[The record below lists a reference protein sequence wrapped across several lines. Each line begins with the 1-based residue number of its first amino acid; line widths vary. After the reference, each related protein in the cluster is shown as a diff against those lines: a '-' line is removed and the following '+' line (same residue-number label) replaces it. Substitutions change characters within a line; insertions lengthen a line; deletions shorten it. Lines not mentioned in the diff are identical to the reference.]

1 MVRSLQLV
9 EVRHYAEEEEWGCIR
24 TLRTLSVYATD
35 IVYMINIVYCAY
47 NRRQLNV
54 SVDVPATRV
63 SAAATVTD
71 ADELSLQTVLN
82 NLETTAFHLLGTLT

>member
-1 MVRSLQLV
+1 VGAYGP
-9 EVRHYAEEEEWGCIR
+9 YAPC
-24 TLRTLSVYATD
+24 LSTPL
-35 IVYMINIVYCAY
+35 ILCMINIVYCAY